1 AAMPFD
7 DAKAIMTGEGWERTG
22 RTLSHAVRPISGGH
36 LRKERLNCCQAAP
49 TFTCD
54 AVTLPYCVRA
64 HGRRGSQVVRHGS
77 AKAAFVGSIPT
88 LASIPNCVSS
98 QGVRGNGASK
108 GTKTDTRTTATGL
121 QSTS

>member
-1 AAMPFD
+1 MNRISTNRSVIACKASETAAAMPFD

-88 LASIPNCVSS
+88 LASN
-98 QGVRGNGASK
+98 
-108 GTKTDTRTTATGL
+108 L
-121 QSTS
+121 HSTQ